1 MNENNLGLLSSA
13 ALHLLLLT
21 GFAVASQQFA
31 QNPLMPLDAEFVE
44 IDIETIADAPQVIER
59 PKPSVEAAPRE
70 TVLDAAPQPKEA
82 PDEAPKTDGLPSPDA
97 VPTPKSQTTSGSRM
111 DTRKLAN
118 LIDKSVREADRK
130 PKEFS
135 NLAKKL
141 ERDLPQQATLSSFEA
156 TTWVNAIQ
164 NKMLRCWSKPPGR
177 ENWHNY
183 TVRVDLKLKPDGKL
197 SARPQVFERIGA
209 SGQNASDFSA
219 FELSVLQAL
228 SACEPYVLPSDK
240 YEFWREWRFRFNPQ
254 E

>member
-31 QNPLMPLDAEFVE
+31 QNPLTPLDAEFVE

-59 PKPSVEAAPRE
+59 PKPSFEAAPRE
-70 TVLDAAPQPKEA
+70 TVLDAAPQPLEA
-82 PDEAPKTDGLPSPDA
+82 PDDAPKTDGLPSPDA
-97 VPTPKSQTTSGSRM
+97 VPTPKSPATTDSRM

-141 ERDLPQQATLSSFEA
+141 ERDLPKSATLSSFEA

-177 ENWHNY
+177 ENWPNY
-183 TVRVDLKLKPDGKL
+183 TVRVDLKLKPDGTL
-197 SARPQVFERIGA
+197 SARPEVFERIGA
-209 SGQNASDFSA
+209 TAQNASDFGA

-228 SACEPYVLPSDK
+228 SACEPYILPADK